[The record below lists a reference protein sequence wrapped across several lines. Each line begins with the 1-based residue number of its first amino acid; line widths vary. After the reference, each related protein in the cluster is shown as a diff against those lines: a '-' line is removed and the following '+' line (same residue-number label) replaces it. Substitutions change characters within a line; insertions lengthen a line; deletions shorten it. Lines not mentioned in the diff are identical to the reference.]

1 VVCQRILSLPG
12 RTRGHYGHTGE
23 KQKEDAGDAADDRD
37 IYSIRA
43 TESPANHGLPSKKPS
58 QSKSHRLKPRQ
69 RSDLESFLENS
80 PSSVAASGATY
91 RPSEEDQSDETSD
104 TESGE
109 ASEDFLCGRSNT
121 NKDVVSVNSDS
132 QSTSDGG
139 VSPTLSRRRASV
151 NAGHALPLRG
161 EGNKTKAQRMPR
173 SLPVGVKDRNL
184 QELEQRSR
192 YLRNKGSAGVVVDA
206 NSNGNASSDE
216 ARFEGFLHI
225 PNSDVVRGREVIENA
240 TLSTKVSISS
250 ALQVSAVH
258 RSGSFGRQNPTTEA
272 TTRISQNHTARDE
285 LEVRGNDIVP
295 SLQNGGR
302 RALSYTGE
310 LHNDHNSRKQSSGLS
325 GSEEMIDLGI
335 CSAEASAN
343 SRGSWDST
351 IPGRQAT
358 RSTAKKRRQDDEPG
372 RKGEP
377 HSEQYGTAST
387 ASSSLLRS
395 SSHSARPSFKRQK
408 GNRDATS
415 TREARM
421 TELNNLFS
429 PTADDSLPDFDAYLP
444 RRGRKKEASRCVNIE
459 AGTSYSGALRAS
471 AEDSISPSIVAG
483 RGQAESAR
491 PNEACRREQESVVGA
506 RSPRQTL
513 VAAPMDSIT
522 STATTLPPTQQKPLP
537 GQYGTILGGLGTED
551 HPVWLDTPR
560 KHSAPAA
567 IRVKSESPS
576 PSSDPFRAIDDNAR
590 SSSST
595 RSVNHKVGNKPTR
608 SRANASKDVDAFNT
622 QQTPGNHVD
631 HQGHRRSQGTQGAVG
646 YSGVQTSLAPSQR
659 LTLLN
664 VHYLNRL
671 NPLRKPNPASPIQ
684 RPSRDSFIADV
695 RVGRQKQK
703 VLVVPRHP
711 DRSPMPPPKRG
722 RIRPAPG
729 YEN

>member
-1 VVCQRILSLPG
+1 M
-12 RTRGHYGHTGE
+12 RGHYGHTGE
-23 KQKEDAGDAADDRD
+23 KRKEDAGDAEDDRD

-43 TESPANHGLPSKKPS
+43 TESPASHGLPSKNPS

-69 RSDLESFLENS
+69 RSDLAGFLENS

-91 RPSEEDQSDETSD
+91 RPSEEDQSDETSN

-109 ASEDFLCGRSNT
+109 ASEDFLCGGSNT
-121 NKDVVSVNSDS
+121 NKDVESVNNDS
-132 QSTSDGG
+132 QSTSDGR
-139 VSPTLSRRRASV
+139 VSPTLSGRQASV
-151 NAGHALPLRG
+151 NAEHALPLRG
-161 EGNKTKAQRMPR
+161 ESNKTKAQRMSR

-192 YLRNKGSAGVVVDA
+192 YLRNKGPAGVVVDA
-206 NSNGNASSDE
+206 NNNANASSDE
-216 ARFEGFLHI
+216 AQFEGFLHI
-225 PNSDVVRGREVIENA
+225 PNSDAVRRKEVTENA
-240 TLSTKVSISS
+240 TPSTKISSSS
-250 ALQVSAVH
+250 ALQVSAIH
-258 RSGSFGRQNPTTEA
+258 RSGLFGNQNLVTKA
-272 TTRISQNHTARDE
+272 TTRTSQNHTDWDE
-285 LEVRGNDIVP
+285 SEVHENDIVP
-295 SLQNGGR
+295 SLESGGR
-302 RALSYTGE
+302 RAVPNRGE
-310 LHNDHNSRKQSSGLS
+310 LHKNHNSRKQFSGLG
-325 GSEEMIDLGI
+325 GSEEMIDRGVH
-335 CSAEASAN
+335 SAEASAN
-343 SRGSWDST
+343 SRASWNST

-358 RSTAKKRRQDDEPG
+358 RSTAKKRRQDDESG

-377 HSEQYGTAST
+377 HSEQYDKAGT
-387 ASSSLLRS
+387 ASSSLLRRS
-395 SSHSARPSFKRQK
+395 PHPARPSFKRQK

-429 PTADDSLPDFDAYLP
+429 LPVDDSLPDFDAYLP
-444 RRGRKKEASRCVNIE
+444 RRGRGREARRCVNIE
-459 AGTSYSGALRAS
+459 AATSYSGALRAS
-471 AEDSISPSIVAG
+471 AEGSISPSIVAG

-491 PNEACRREQESVVGA
+491 PDEACGKEQASVVGA
-506 RSPRQTL
+506 RNPRQAL
-513 VAAPMDSIT
+513 DAAQMDDT
-522 STATTLPPTQQKPLP
+522 TFTATILPPSQQRPLP
-537 GQYGTILGGLGTED
+537 GQYGTILGGLGTEG

-560 KHSAPAA
+560 KRSAPAA

-576 PSSDPFRAIDDNAR
+576 PSSGRFRAIDDNPR
-590 SSSST
+590 FNSST
-595 RSVNHKVGNKPTR
+595 RSVHHKVGGNSTR
-608 SRANASKDVDAFNT
+608 PRANASKNIDTSNT

-646 YSGVQTSLAPSQR
+646 YSSVQTSLAPSQR

-671 NPLRKPNPASPIQ
+671 NPPRKRNPASPIQ
-684 RPSRDSFIADV
+684 RPSRDSFFADV